1 MIEPYVFN
9 GFGAELVLQAYGSPW
24 LRKATRHVALS
35 WDIQGVVQALTEA
48 TRVLPCVGLAV
59 NQLALDYRI
68 CTLKEPEGQILVFVN
83 PCVVLGS
90 AESLRTVPEC
100 CLSLP
105 GFPPVPVVRARQLVV
120 EYSTPS
126 DVKER
131 RQAVLID
138 QQAQALQHELD
149 HLEGK
154 LLVDYAASL
163 ESTYERRL
171 WQPRIKKLT
180 RVTKASHHVVLY
192 HLEPNPLKQSSELV
206 VQQ

>member
-1 MIEPYVFN
+1 MLEPYVFN
-9 GFGAELVLQAYGSPW
+9 GFGAELELQAYGSPW
-24 LRKATRHVALS
+24 LRKAVRYVEPD

-68 CTLKEPEGQILVFVN
+68 CTLKEQDGQILVFVN
-83 PCVVLGS
+83 PCIVPGS
-90 AESLRTVPEC
+90 AEALRTVPEQ

-126 DVKER
+126 AIKER

-138 QQAQALQHELD
+138 QQAQALQHEIE

-154 LLVDYAASL
+154 LLVDHIASL
-163 ESTYERRL
+163 EGTYERRL
-171 WQPRIKKLT
+171 WQPRIKKLA
-180 RVTKASHHVVLY
+180 RATKASRHVVRY
-192 HLEPNPLKQSSELV
+192 HLTPKPFKQSPDLV
-206 VQQ
+206 VQK